1 MCQILV
7 PKARVTETNLSYKWK
22 NIILR
27 WSPQWGFW
35 QMTPRGAKRSALC
48 FCLRACECM
57 SLDCRLRISG
67 RGCVGA
73 QHLVLLG
80 LGWVASGL
88 HSEVVARNW
97 RSIILAR
104 RAERPRGKWADGVLD
119 SLLVRRSYRA
129 SDSFATSIGSR
140 QCASFWKRLERV
152 CCLSQTMFLRWFRS
166 QGSRVFDQ
174 FPKLYAWHIQPLQN
188 NRSWGSSH

>member
-1 MCQILV
+1 MVPRCQALGV
-7 PKARVTETNLSYKWK
+7 E
-22 NIILR
+22 
-27 WSPQWGFW
+27 
-35 QMTPRGAKRSALC
+35 RSALY

-57 SLDCRLRISG
+57 CLDCRLRIPG

-73 QHLVLLG
+73 QHWVLLG

-97 RSIILAR
+97 RSFILAR

-129 SDSFATSIGSR
+129 SDSFATSMGSR
-140 QCASFWKRLERV
+140 QCANFWKRLERV
-152 CCLSQTMFLRWFRS
+152 CCLSQAMFLRWFRS
-166 QGSRVFDQ
+166 QGSRVFHQ
-174 FPKLYAWHIQPLQN
+174 FLKLYAWHIQLLQD